1 MEVEEQLETIEKQRS
16 LKEHLVGGLSQGKVI
31 CQGKKYWQ
39 ITKTRDFDNCVERP
53 VYQKWYGFVGKE
65 CDTTKQ
71 SCGDLMTHVSSSNY
85 IVCGNDMKDF
95 VIRKSFVE
103 NAITAMPAWSTDE
116 RFQTKAEI
124 VFELLKQEIVTT
136 PLVLPAA
143 LVELKSLIFQY
154 PEVSMSSSKP
164 IVLSEEVKN
173 TVEAESSIRPVL
185 PLPDL
190 VSAPKML
197 IPVNLEKTELI
208 RQVVEEFVR

>member
-1 MEVEEQLETIEKQRS
+1 MR
-16 LKEHLVGGLSQGKVI
+16 
-31 CQGKKYWQ
+31 
-39 ITKTRDFDNCVERP
+39 
-53 VYQKWYGFVGKE
+53 
-65 CDTTKQ
+65 
-71 SCGDLMTHVSSSNY
+71 
-85 IVCGNDMKDF
+85 DF

-173 TVEAESSIRPVL
+173 TVEAESGIRPVL

-208 RQVVEEFVR
+208 RQVVEEFVRLSQEIYTPNACPYQGILAEKNNNKKEKSVKVL